1 MCLNYPI
8 PREMASLGDDWS
20 LTWVEGIVDKLPP
33 ERVIWGDPHL
43 NFIFTLYGVS
53 GRQCQWSLV

>member
-8 PREMASLGDDWS
+8 PREAASLSDDWS

-33 ERVIWGDPHL
+33 ERVIEVRA
-43 NFIFTLYGVS
+43 FFTLYGVS
-53 GRQCQWSLV
+53 GRQCQWYLL